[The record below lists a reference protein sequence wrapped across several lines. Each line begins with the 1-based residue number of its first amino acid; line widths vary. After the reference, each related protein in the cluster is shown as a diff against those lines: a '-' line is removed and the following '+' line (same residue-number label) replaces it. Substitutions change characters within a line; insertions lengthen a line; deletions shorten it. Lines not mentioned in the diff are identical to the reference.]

1 MRLVH
6 VCVLFLFLFTTAA
19 IAQNNHV
26 ITGTIKSAT
35 NNESLSAISVL
46 LKGSTSGT
54 YTDEKGFFK
63 LSFTQPLPV
72 TLVIS
77 SIGYAGKE
85 VTVSSTA
92 TKTGEETAGS
102 MGISV
107 SVFHKRWCK
116 KSASDTCGK
125 TSPSIEQSCSMR
137 VTTPLSQRISLNIG
151 GSSTTTGWLTIFTH
165 FINLNG

>member
-63 LSFTQPLPV
+63 LSFSQPLPV
-72 TLVIS
+72 TLIFS
-77 SIGYAGKE
+77 SIGYAIKE
-85 VTVSSTA
+85 VTVSSTTEPLSILLTPTYELGQEIVVA
-92 TKTGEETAGS
+92 
-102 MGISV
+102 
-107 SVFHKRWCK
+107 
-116 KSASDTCGK
+116 ASRVPERIME
-125 TSPSIEQSCSMR
+125 SPVSIE
-137 VTTPLSQRISLNIG
+137 RINA
-151 GSSTTTGWLTIFTH
+151 
-165 FINLNG
+165 